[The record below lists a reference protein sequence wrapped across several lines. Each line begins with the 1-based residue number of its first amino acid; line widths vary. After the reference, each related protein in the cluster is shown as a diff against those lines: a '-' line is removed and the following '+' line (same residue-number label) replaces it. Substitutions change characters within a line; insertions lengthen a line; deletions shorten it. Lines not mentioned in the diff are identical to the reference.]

1 MERVT
6 RIGVSLEPKL
16 LEDFDKIIEKEG
28 YKNRSEAIRDLIREK
43 IVNTIWLEGEE
54 ELVATITLLYKH
66 DDTTTI
72 RQLLRTQHVEHT
84 KIYST
89 THIHLDNETCLEVL
103 IVHGKPRDMQK
114 LADRIKALRGV
125 LHLRLVVTSA
135 LLGAYKD
142 SNRDKH

>member
-16 LEDFDKIIEKEG
+16 LEEFDKIIEKQG

-43 IVNTIWLEGEE
+43 IVNTRWLKGEE

-66 DDTTTI
+66 HDTTTI
-72 RQLLRTQHVEHT
+72 RQLLRVQHVEHT

-89 THIHLDNETCLEVL
+89 THIHLDEQTCLEVL
-103 IVHGKPRDMQK
+103 IIHGKPGDMQK

-125 LHLRLVVTSA
+125 LYLGLVVTSA
-135 LLGAYKD
+135 SLGTYK
-142 SNRDKH
+142 NNKENEH